1 MAAKGR
7 GPAGIH
13 TFSSILCI
21 ELLDNRTGHYLIN
34 MTYTRKRSHFKAA
47 SAQLFF
53 MRFFLSS
60 SLELFK
66 FLKWKNA
73 GIFILPTNYRHI
85 QVVLKAL
92 LNSNLSPPSQIGWG
106 ATFLWS
112 ILIHKFT
119 QWFELRKGEI
129 ISEGKVK
136 KDLKR

>member
-53 MRFFLSS
+53 HEIFFLSS

-92 LNSNLSPPSQIGWG
+92 LNSNLSPPSHIGWG
-106 ATFLWS
+106 ATFL
-112 ILIHKFT
+112 
-119 QWFELRKGEI
+119 
-129 ISEGKVK
+129 
-136 KDLKR
+136 